1 MRVGLMIEG
10 QNGLTWE
17 RWLHIAALADRLG
30 FHSLFRSD
38 HYFTGERRMDSLDP
52 WLTFAAIAREPH
64 GYRFGALVTP
74 VTFRRPVNDARMAA
88 QVDLLSGGRFVMG
101 LGAGWNEAEHRAHGI
116 PFPPLKERFDRLDE
130 AVRLMR
136 ALWTESPATL
146 AGRHYRLEG
155 AEGLPRPAR
164 GRPPVLIGG
173 AGERRTLRIAAEH
186 ADEWNCVTVTE
197 PQGYAR
203 KVAALERHCEAVG
216 RDPAAIARSMMV
228 FALVAPNE
236 RALAAVTAK
245 TMAHFGLDADGDPR
259 VFRERMEG
267 RGLLSGTTDEVVAKL
282 GALAE
287 LGLDE
292 MVFQHLDFDS
302 DELPEYL
309 AAEIAPR
316 AAAL

>member
-1 MRVGLMIEG
+1 MRIGLMIEG

-30 FHSLFRSD
+30 FASLFRSD

-52 WLTFAAIAREPH
+52 WLTFAAIARESH

-136 ALWTESPATL
+136 ALWTESPADF

-197 PQGYAR
+197 PDGYAR
-203 KVAALERHCEAVG
+203 KAAALERHCEAVG

-228 FALVAPNE
+228 FGLVAPNE

-267 RGLLSGTTDEVVAKL
+267 RGLLSGTTNEVVAKL

-287 LGLDE
+287 LGLEE